1 MSKIIKEGAKF
12 KFNIEIELSEQ
23 QLKWLCEYGGD
34 EDYDELEYYEQLTAD
49 NYDEPVTLDP
59 TFDMGLGADI
69 NSILSY
75 GFTVFQH
82 LDPTMKTKLSDE
94 DLKYHPFM
102 IKRFNIK
109 SVEAELIDCQVET
122 DFIPMT
128 EAIDQN
134 GNIVNVNDLC
144 KD

>member
-1 MSKIIKEGAKF
+1 
-12 KFNIEIELSEQ
+12 
-23 QLKWLCEYGGD
+23 
-34 EDYDELEYYEQLTAD
+34 
-49 NYDEPVTLDP
+49 
-59 TFDMGLGADI
+59 
-69 NSILSY
+69 
-75 GFTVFQH
+75 
-82 LDPTMKTKLSDE
+82 
-94 DLKYHPFM
+94 M

-122 DFIPMT
+122 DFIPMI